1 MRKSAKRLVSAVIA
15 AASAMT
21 MVLSVSAADYA
32 TNPTYA
38 GTPSQSVS
46 VPTSELKTAV
56 KDAVA
61 DAVANAD
68 GDASVASVE
77 VSSTRR
83 LQVATSVIRELAQ
96 SDNAVLEIVSPK
108 ATISI
113 DSSTI
118 TKVRNVDLS
127 MEVTNSKNRTTI
139 DMRSKKDFGCE
150 VKITVTTCKMS
161 AEKLATAH
169 VYCDGED
176 MGPVE
181 LDENGNPVITVTK
194 GGEYI
199 IK

>member
-15 AASAMT
+15 AVSAMT

-32 TNPTYA
+32 SNPTYA

-46 VPTSELKTAV
+46 VPTSELKNAAKSAV
-56 KDAVA
+56 S
-61 DAVANAD
+61 
-68 GDASVASVE
+68 GSSEASVE
-77 VSSTRR
+77 VTSTRK
-83 LQVATSVIRELAQ
+83 LQIATSVIKELAK
-96 SDNAVLEIVSPK
+96 SKDAVLEIVSPK
-108 ATISI
+108 ATITI

-127 MEVTNSKNRTTI
+127 MEITNSKNRTTI
-139 DMRSKKDFGCE
+139 DMRSRKDFGCE

-161 AEKLATAH
+161 AEKLAKAH

-181 LDENGNPVITVTK
+181 IDEDGNPVITVTK
-194 GGEYI
+194 GGEYV

>member
-15 AASAMT
+15 VASAMT

-32 TNPTYA
+32 SNPIYA

-46 VPTSELKTAV
+46 VSTSELKTAV
-56 KDAVA
+56 K

-77 VSSTRR
+77 ISSTRR

-118 TKVRNVDLS
+118 TRVRNVDLS
-127 MEVTNSKNRTTI
+127 MEITNSKNRTTI

-181 LDENGNPVITVTK
+181 LDEDGNPVITVTK
-194 GGEYI
+194 GGEYT